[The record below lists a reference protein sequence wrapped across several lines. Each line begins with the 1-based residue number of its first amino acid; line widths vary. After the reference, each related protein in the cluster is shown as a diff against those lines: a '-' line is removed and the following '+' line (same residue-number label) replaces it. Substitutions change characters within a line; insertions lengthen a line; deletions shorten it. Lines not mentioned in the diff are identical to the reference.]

1 MFATLLGALPRPP
14 LPDGA
19 GGAGAG
25 RSGAAHLDAL
35 VARVVEAQD
44 DAGLEPITDGRL
56 RWRGYAGPMAG
67 LAGLESVA
75 DVPGA
80 DGARLV
86 LRGSPAWSRPLSV
99 DAWRF
104 AATATGRAVK
114 QALPGPYSLGRRL
127 AAGSARAT
135 GPAAGSAVDRATGGP
150 DGLFDRSVLTLALAA
165 ALRAEVLALA
175 DAGCRLVEIEE
186 RDAHEIGTDEAER
199 ALFREAHLALTDG
212 IAGIHL
218 SLAIVGGNADT
229 AGAETILAGPY
240 ASLAVDLIDGPDNW
254 RLVRAVPG
262 ERGIVVGAMSA
273 RDASV
278 DGPELLLW
286 AAGYAASSN
295 GRGRDR
301 VGLATSGSL
310 GSLSWEIAERKIR
323 RLGEAARLATM
334 PAAEAAPHLDPR
346 AIDIRSAA
354 AGRYVPRTRRG
365 RRPSA

>member
-14 LPDGA
+14 LPDGD
-19 GGAGAG
+19 GGARA
-25 RSGAAHLDAL
+25 GAAHLDAL
-35 VARVVEAQD
+35 VARVIAAQE

-56 RWRGYAGPMAG
+56 RWRGFAGPIAG
-67 LAGLESVA
+67 LDGLHSVTGDAAGDAV
-75 DVPGA
+75 GA
-80 DGARLV
+80 GSARLV
-86 LRGSPAWSRPLSV
+86 VRSSPAWSRPLSV

-104 AATATGRAVK
+104 AAAATDRAVK
-114 QALPGPYSLGRRL
+114 QTLPGPYSLGRRL
-127 AAGSARAT
+127 AASNAV
-135 GPAAGSAVDRATGGP
+135 AAE
-150 DGLFDRSVLTLALAA
+150 RSVLTLALGA
-165 ALRAEVLALA
+165 ALRAEVAALA

-186 RDAHEIGTDEAER
+186 RDAHEIGADEAER
-199 ALFREAHLALTDG
+199 ALFRDAHLALTAG
-212 IAGIHL
+212 IAGTHL

-229 AGAETILAGPY
+229 AGAETILAAPY
-240 ASLAVDLIDGPDNW
+240 ASFAVDLIDGPDNW

-278 DGPELLLW
+278 EGPELLLW

-310 GSLSWEIAERKIR
+310 GSLSWELAERKLR

-354 AGRYVPRTRRG
+354 AGRYVPRSRPR
-365 RRPSA
+365 RRPPA